1 MREMIISAE
10 NIACTYP
17 GLKRNIIDGM
27 SFSVNRGDFAALIGP
42 NGAGK
47 TTVFRV
53 LSGYV
58 PVTGGNI
65 RIKDRNI
72 LALSHAERAGI
83 MAVVPQNVFSPLS
96 YTVRQI
102 VEMGRV
108 SRLSRFAAPSK
119 SDLQSIS
126 HAMSIM
132 DVDSY
137 SETPFNNLSGGEK
150 QRVMLAMALAQ
161 EPEILLLDEPTS
173 HLDIGHSSQL
183 MKILRELNKERNLTI
198 LLISHDINI
207 AARYSSRIIL
217 MKSGRII
224 RDGSVKHVLE
234 PNLIESA
241 YECKVKIID
250 DGDEGRFIVPL

>member
-1 MREMIISAE
+1 MIISAK
-10 NIACTYP
+10 NISCTYP
-17 GLKRNIIDGM
+17 GLRKSIIDGI
-27 SFSVNRGDFAALIGP
+27 SFTINKGDLAALIGP

-53 LSGYV
+53 LSGYIR
-58 PVTGGNI
+58 VTGGSVK
-65 RIKDRNI
+65 IKDKNI
-72 LALSHAERAGI
+72 QDLSHSERAGT
-83 MAVVPQNVFSPLS
+83 MAVVPQNVFSPMA

-108 SRLSRFAAPSK
+108 SRLSKFAAPSRK
-119 SDLQSIS
+119 DKEAIS
-126 HAMSIM
+126 NAIDVM
-132 DVDSY
+132 DVGTY
-137 SETPFNNLSGGEK
+137 SKTPFNNLSGGEK

-183 MKILRELNKERNLTI
+183 MKILGGLNRERNLTI
-198 LLISHDINI
+198 ILISHDINI

-224 RDGSVKHVLE
+224 RDGSVKDVLV
-234 PNLIESA
+234 PSLIESA
-241 YECKVKIID
+241 YGCKVKILD
-250 DGDEGRFIVPL
+250 DGNDERVIVPL

>member
-1 MREMIISAE
+1 MIISAE
-10 NIACTYP
+10 NISCTYP

-27 SFSVNRGDFAALIGP
+27 SFTVNKGDFAALIGP

-47 TTVFRV
+47 TSVFRV
-53 LSGYV
+53 LSGYIR
-58 PVTGGNI
+58 VTGGCI
-65 RIKDRNI
+65 RINDKNI
-72 LALSHAERAGI
+72 MKLSHAERAEI

-108 SRLSRFAAPSK
+108 SRLSRFAAPSRT
-119 SDLQSIS
+119 DIQAIS
-126 HAMSIM
+126 YAMGIM

-183 MKILRELNKERNLTI
+183 MKILRGLNREKNLTI

-207 AARYSSRIIL
+207 AAKYSSRIIL
-217 MKSGRII
+217 MKSGRIM
-224 RDGSVKHVLE
+224 RDGDVKNVLE

-241 YECKVKIID
+241 YGCKVKILND
-250 DGDEGRFIVPL
+250 ADGRRFIVPL

>member
-1 MREMIISAE
+1 MIISAE
-10 NIACTYP
+10 NISCTYP

-27 SFSVNRGDFAALIGP
+27 SFTVNRGDFAALIGP

-53 LSGYV
+53 LSGYIR
-58 PVTGGNI
+58 VTGGSI

-72 LALSHAERAGI
+72 LELSHSERAGT

-119 SDLQSIS
+119 KDIQAIS
-126 HAMSIM
+126 YAM
-132 DVDSY
+132 DVMDVNSY
-137 SETPFNNLSGGEK
+137 SETSFNNLSGGEK

-183 MKILRELNKERNLTI
+183 MKILSELNGERKLTV

-207 AARYSSRIIL
+207 AARYASRVIL
-217 MKSGRII
+217 MKSGKIMS
-224 RDGSVKHVLE
+224 DGDVRHVLE
-234 PNLIESA
+234 PDLIESA
-241 YECKVKIID
+241 YDCKVKILD
-250 DGDEGRFIVPL
+250 DLDGGRFIAPL

>member
-1 MREMIISAE
+1 MIISAE
-10 NIACTYP
+10 NISCTYP
-17 GLKRNIIDGM
+17 GLKRSIIDGM
-27 SFSVNRGDFAALIGP
+27 SFTINKGDFAALIGP

-53 LSGYV
+53 LSGYIRV
-58 PVTGGNI
+58 SGGRI
-65 RIKDRNI
+65 SIKDKNI
-72 LALSHAERAGI
+72 LELSHAERAGC
-83 MAVVPQNVFSPLS
+83 MAVVPQNVFTPLS

-108 SRLSRFAAPSK
+108 SRLSRFAAPSRT
-119 SDLQSIS
+119 DIQAIS
-126 HAMSIM
+126 YAMGIM

-137 SETPFNNLSGGEK
+137 SETHFNNLSGGEK

-183 MKILRELNKERNLTI
+183 MKILTELNRERKLTI

-217 MKSGRII
+217 MKSGRIM
-224 RDGSVKHVLE
+224 RDGDVGHVLE
-234 PNLIESA
+234 PDLIESA
-241 YECKVKIID
+241 YDCKVKILD
-250 DGDEGRFIVPL
+250 NGDGGRFIMPL

>member
-1 MREMIISAE
+1 MIISAE
-10 NIACTYP
+10 NIYCTYP
-17 GLKRNIIDGM
+17 GLERNIIDGM
-27 SFSVNRGDFAALIGP
+27 SFTVNKGDFAALIGP

-58 PVTGGNI
+58 RVTGGSI
-65 RIKDRNI
+65 RIKGKNI
-72 LALSHAERAGI
+72 LELSHAERAGI

-119 SDLQSIS
+119 TDIQAIS
-126 HAMSIM
+126 YAMNVM

-183 MKILRELNKERNLTI
+183 MKILSGLNRGRNLTI

-207 AARYSSRIIL
+207 AAKYSSRIIL
-217 MKSGRII
+217 MKSGRIMG
-224 RDGSVKHVLE
+224 DGDARHVLE

-241 YECKVKIID
+241 YGCKVNILD
-250 DGDEGRFIVPL
+250 AGNDGRFIVPL

>member
-1 MREMIISAE
+1 MIISAE
-10 NIACTYP
+10 NISCTYP

-27 SFSVNRGDFAALIGP
+27 SFTVNKGDFAALIGP

-53 LSGYV
+53 LSGYIR
-58 PVTGGNI
+58 VTGGCI
-65 RIKDRNI
+65 RIKDKNI
-72 LALSHAERAGI
+72 MDLSHAERAET

-108 SRLSRFAAPSK
+108 SRLSRFASPSK
-119 SDLQSIS
+119 TDIQAIS
-126 HAMSIM
+126 YAMGVM

-161 EPEILLLDEPTS
+161 DPEILLLDEPTS

-183 MKILRELNKERNLTI
+183 MKILSGLNRERNLTI
-198 LLISHDINI
+198 ILISHDINI
-207 AARYSSRIIL
+207 AMKYSSRIIL
-217 MKSGRII
+217 MKSGRIM
-224 RDGSVKHVLE
+224 RDGDVKNALE

-241 YECKVKIID
+241 YGCKVKILND
-250 DGDEGRFIVPL
+250 VDGGRCIIPL

>member
-1 MREMIISAE
+1 MIISAE
-10 NIACTYP
+10 NITCTYP
-17 GLKRNIIDGM
+17 GLKRSIIDRM
-27 SFSVNRGDFAALIGP
+27 SFTINKGDFAALIGP

-53 LSGYV
+53 LSGYLRA
-58 PVTGGNI
+58 TSGKI
-65 RIKDRNI
+65 RIKDKDI
-72 LALSHAERAGI
+72 MELSHAERAEN

-108 SRLSRFAAPSK
+108 SRLSKFSAPSRK
-119 SDLQSIS
+119 DKEAIS
-126 HAMSIM
+126 NAIEVM

-173 HLDIGHSSQL
+173 HLDIGHSTQL
-183 MKILRELNKERNLTI
+183 MKILSELNRERRLTI

-207 AARYSSRIIL
+207 AARYASRIIL

-224 RDGSVKHVLE
+224 RDGGVRSVLE
-234 PNLIESA
+234 PSLIESA
-241 YECKVKIID
+241 YDCKVKILD
-250 DGDEGRFIVPL
+250 DGDGGRFILPL